1 MRVTILGVIWIEMP
15 WLKVNNDDYDEVA
28 FSSST
33 LYADTRDAAL
43 AMTIE
48 TLEQNVAELRL
59 HENFEV
65 SLR

>member
-1 MRVTILGVIWIEMP
+1 MRVMILEVIWIEML
-15 WLKVNNDDYDEVA
+15 WRKVNNDDYEEVA

-33 LYADTRDAAL
+33 LYADTRDAAIAL
-43 AMTIE
+43 TIE

>member
-1 MRVTILGVIWIEMP
+1 M
-15 WLKVNNDDYDEVA
+15 NNDDYDEVA